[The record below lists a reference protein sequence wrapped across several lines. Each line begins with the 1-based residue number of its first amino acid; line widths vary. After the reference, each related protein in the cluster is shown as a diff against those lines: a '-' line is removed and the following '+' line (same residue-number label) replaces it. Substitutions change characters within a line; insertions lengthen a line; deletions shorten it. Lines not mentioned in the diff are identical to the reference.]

1 MDIFLTLL
9 FASLGIGL
17 LIKGSALYA
26 KNPLRAA
33 QLILLGN
40 ILMTCTAFLAWNPL
54 FAFPE
59 LLTVLTALRSYGSQK
74 FLAVEAF
81 SRKMHLSVL
90 LTALALAVGS
100 GVVWRYATSFAEAA
114 PALGLTFLACAF
126 AMTPSKETQRSYRA
140 LTILGSLFLVYGS
153 TLSLKNAVGGPAVIM
168 SAAFLFLNAW
178 FLSGEFISLY
188 DLRLKKQTESVK
200 IPR

>member
-9 FASLGIGL
+9 FASLGVGF

-26 KNPLRAA
+26 QYPLKAA

-40 ILMTCTAFLAWNPL
+40 ILMTCTAFVAWNPL

-74 FLAVEAF
+74 FRALEAF
-81 SRKMHLSVL
+81 SRKLHLSSL
-90 LTALALAVGS
+90 LTALALLVGS
-100 GVVWRYATSFAEAA
+100 GVIWRYATSFAEAS
-114 PALGLTFLACAF
+114 PAMGLTLLACAF
-126 AMTPSKETQRSYRA
+126 AMTPSKETQRVYRA

-153 TLSLKNAVGGPAVIM
+153 TLSLQNASSGSAVIM

-178 FLSGEFISLY
+178 FLLGELLNLCRYRNMEENPSSP
-188 DLRLKKQTESVK
+188 TA
-200 IPR
+200 

>member
-1 MDIFLTLL
+1 MHIFLTLL

-26 KNPLRAA
+26 KNPLKAA

-40 ILMTCTAFLAWNPL
+40 VLMTCTAFLAWNPI

-81 SRKMHLSVL
+81 SRKLRLSRL
-90 LTALALAVGS
+90 LAVLALVVGS
-100 GVVWRYATSFAEAA
+100 GVIWRYATSFTEAT
-114 PALGLTFLACAF
+114 PALGLTLLACAF
-126 AMTPSKETQRSYRA
+126 AMTPSKETQRAYRA

-153 TLSLKNAVGGPAVIM
+153 TLSLKNAAGGPAVIM
-168 SAAFLFLNAW
+168 SSAFLFLNAW
-178 FLSGEFISLY
+178 FLLGELMNLY
-188 DLRLKKQTESVK
+188 RLQLKK
-200 IPR
+200 